1 MSRPIRVLQVVP
13 SLNRSAGVARF
24 VYNMD
29 LYHDET
35 RVHFDYLHHSSIDGV
50 LMHDKT
56 YDKEL
61 KEKGSQVYLVNY
73 ASRGLPRFIKE
84 VNAFFEKH
92 GSEYDIVHCQMP
104 NSAFCV
110 LRDAKHAGVKHRIL
124 HSHLNNS
131 SDQFLHRL
139 RNAPL
144 NAIGKMYATDRLA
157 CSEDAGKF
165 LFGNKPFTVI
175 RNGIP
180 IEQFAYDAGINSE
193 LRAEYGIP
201 MDAPVIGCVGRMVKQ
216 KNYPFAVKVFAQFLH
231 KRPDAK
237 LIFIGDGTDR
247 ADLEQAIH
255 DEGVTSSVLLLG
267 VREDINRL
275 YSMLDVF
282 FMPSLYEGLP
292 VSCVEAQASGLPCV
306 YSTDVPYESD
316 ITGTGIFVSRD
327 ADIEQWTEAL
337 QEAINTA
344 HLQNNP
350 RILAQ
355 HGYSAKENAERL
367 TDYYEEL
374 VLPGYDKLNE
384 QNNKH

>member
-1 MSRPIRVLQVVP
+1 MSKPIRVLQVVP
-13 SLNRSAGVARF
+13 SLNRAAGVARF
-24 VYNMD
+24 AYNMD
-29 LYHDET
+29 LYHDED
-35 RVHFDYLHHSSIDGV
+35 RVHFDYLHHSSIDGL

-61 KEKGSQVYLVNY
+61 QEKGSRVYLVNY
-73 ASRGLPRFIKE
+73 ASRGLSRFIEE
-84 VNAFFEKH
+84 VNTFFEEH

-165 LFGNKPFTVI
+165 LFGSKPFTVI

-180 IEQFAYDAGINSE
+180 IEQFAYDTGINSA

-216 KNYPFAVKVFAQFLH
+216 KNYPFAVKVFAQFLR

-237 LIFIGDGTDR
+237 LVFIGDGTDR
-247 ADLEQAIH
+247 AELEQAIH
-255 DEGVTSSVLLLG
+255 DEGVTSFVLLLG

-306 YSTDVPYESD
+306 YSTDVPHESD
-316 ITGTGIFVSRD
+316 ITQTGLFVDRT
-327 ADIEQWTEAL
+327 ADISQWVTALEQAMNGGRLTS
-337 QEAINTA
+337 
-344 HLQNNP
+344 NP
-350 RILAQ
+350 EVLSAR
-355 HGYSAKENAERL
+355 GYSASANAEQLMR
-367 TDYYEEL
+367 YYEQLMGAADE
-374 VLPGYDKLNE
+374 
-384 QNNKH
+384 

>member
-1 MSRPIRVLQVVP
+1 MSKPIRVLQVVP
-13 SLNRSAGVARF
+13 SLNRAAGIARF
-24 VYNMD
+24 AYNMD
-29 LYHDET
+29 LYHDED
-35 RVHFDYLHHSSIDGV
+35 RVHFDYLHHSSIDGL

-61 KEKGSQVYLVNY
+61 QEKGSRVYLVNY
-73 ASRGLPRFIKE
+73 ASRGLSRFIEE
-84 VNAFFEKH
+84 VNTFFEEH

-110 LRDAKHAGVKHRIL
+110 LREAKHAGVKHRIL

-165 LFGNKPFTVI
+165 LFGSKPFTVI

-180 IEQFAYDAGINSE
+180 IEQFAYDTGINSG

-201 MDAPVIGCVGRMVKQ
+201 TDAPVIGCVGRMVKQ
-216 KNYPFAVKVFAQFLH
+216 KNYPFAVKVFAQFLR

-237 LIFIGDGTDR
+237 LVFIGDGTDR
-247 ADLEQAIH
+247 AELEQAIH
-255 DEGVTSSVLLLG
+255 NEGVTSSVLLLG

-306 YSTDVPYESD
+306 YSTDVPHESD
-316 ITGTGIFVSRD
+316 ITQTGLFVDRT
-327 ADIEQWTEAL
+327 ADISQWVTALEQAMNGGRLTS
-337 QEAINTA
+337 
-344 HLQNNP
+344 NP
-350 RILAQ
+350 EVLSAR
-355 HGYSAKENAERL
+355 GYSASANAEQLMR
-367 TDYYEEL
+367 YYEQLMGAADE
-374 VLPGYDKLNE
+374 
-384 QNNKH
+384 

>member
-1 MSRPIRVLQVVP
+1 MSKPIRVLQVVP
-13 SLNRSAGVARF
+13 SLNRAAGVARF
-24 VYNMD
+24 AYNMD
-29 LYHDET
+29 LYHDED
-35 RVHFDYLHHSSIDGV
+35 RVHFDYLHHSSIDGL

-61 KEKGSQVYLVNY
+61 QEKGSRVYLVNY
-73 ASRGLPRFIKE
+73 ASRGLSRFIEE
-84 VNAFFEKH
+84 VNTFFEEH

-165 LFGNKPFTVI
+165 LFGSKPFTVI

-180 IEQFAYDAGINSE
+180 IEQFAYDTGINSA

-216 KNYPFAVKVFAQFLH
+216 KNYPFAVKVFAQFLR

-237 LIFIGDGTDR
+237 LVFIGDGTDR
-247 ADLEQAIH
+247 AELEQAIH
-255 DEGVTSSVLLLG
+255 DEGVTSFVLLLG

-292 VSCVEAQASGLPCV
+292 MSCVEAQASGLPCV
-306 YSTDVPYESD
+306 YSTDVPHESD
-316 ITGTGIFVSRD
+316 ITQTGLFVDRT
-327 ADIEQWTEAL
+327 ADISQWVTAL
-337 QEAINTA
+337 ERAMNGGRLTG
-344 HLQNNP
+344 NP
-350 RILAQ
+350 EVLSAR
-355 HGYSAKENAERL
+355 GYSASANAEQLMR
-367 TDYYEEL
+367 YYEQLMGAADE
-374 VLPGYDKLNE
+374 
-384 QNNKH
+384 

>member
-1 MSRPIRVLQVVP
+1 MSKPIRVLQVVP
-13 SLNRSAGVARF
+13 SLNRAAGVARF
-24 VYNMD
+24 AYNMD
-29 LYHDET
+29 LYHDED
-35 RVHFDYLHHSSIDGV
+35 RVHFDYLHHSSIDGL

-61 KEKGSQVYLVNY
+61 QEKGSRVYLVNY
-73 ASRGLPRFIKE
+73 ASRGLSRFIEE
-84 VNAFFEKH
+84 VNTFFEEH

-165 LFGNKPFTVI
+165 LFGSKPFTVI

-180 IEQFAYDAGINSE
+180 IEQFAYDTGINSA

-216 KNYPFAVKVFAQFLH
+216 KNYPFAVKVFAQFLR

-237 LIFIGDGTDR
+237 LVFIGDGTDR
-247 ADLEQAIH
+247 AELEQAIH
-255 DEGVTSSVLLLG
+255 DEGVTSFVLLLG

-292 VSCVEAQASGLPCV
+292 VACVEAQARGLPCV
-306 YSTDVPYESD
+306 YSTDVPHESD
-316 ITGTGIFVSRD
+316 ITQTGLFVDRT
-327 ADIEQWTEAL
+327 ADISQWVTAL
-337 QEAINTA
+337 ERAMNGGRLTG
-344 HLQNNP
+344 NP
-350 RILAQ
+350 EVLSAR
-355 HGYSAKENAERL
+355 GYSASANAEQLMR
-367 TDYYEEL
+367 YYEQLMGAADE
-374 VLPGYDKLNE
+374 
-384 QNNKH
+384 

>member
-1 MSRPIRVLQVVP
+1 MSKPIRVLQVVP
-13 SLNRSAGVARF
+13 SLNRAAGVARF
-24 VYNMD
+24 AYNMD
-29 LYHDET
+29 LYHDED
-35 RVHFDYLHHSSIDGV
+35 RVHFDYLHHSSIDGL

-61 KEKGSQVYLVNY
+61 QEKGSRVYLVNY
-73 ASRGLPRFIKE
+73 ASRGLSRFIEE
-84 VNAFFEKH
+84 VNTFFEEH

-131 SDQFLHRL
+131 SDHFLHRL

-165 LFGNKPFTVI
+165 LFGSKPFTVI

-180 IEQFAYDAGINSE
+180 IEQFAYDTGINSA

-216 KNYPFAVKVFAQFLH
+216 KNYPFAVKVFAQFLR

-237 LIFIGDGTDR
+237 LVFIGDGTDR
-247 ADLEQAIH
+247 AELEQAIH
-255 DEGVTSSVLLLG
+255 DEGVTSFVLLLG

-306 YSTDVPYESD
+306 YSTDVPHESD
-316 ITGTGIFVSRD
+316 ITQTGLFVDRT
-327 ADIEQWTEAL
+327 ADISQWVTAL
-337 QEAINTA
+337 ERAMNGGRLTG
-344 HLQNNP
+344 NP
-350 RILAQ
+350 EVLSAR
-355 HGYSAKENAERL
+355 GYSASANAEQLMR
-367 TDYYEEL
+367 YYEQLMGAADE
-374 VLPGYDKLNE
+374 
-384 QNNKH
+384 

>member
-1 MSRPIRVLQVVP
+1 MSKPIRVLQVVP
-13 SLNRSAGVARF
+13 SLNRAAGVARF
-24 VYNMD
+24 AYNMD
-29 LYHDET
+29 LYHDED
-35 RVHFDYLHHSSIDGV
+35 RVHFDYLHHSSIDGL

-61 KEKGSQVYLVNY
+61 QEKGSRVYLVNY
-73 ASRGLPRFIKE
+73 ASRGLSRFIEE
-84 VNAFFEKH
+84 VNTFFEEH

-165 LFGNKPFTVI
+165 LFGSKPFTVI

-180 IEQFAYDAGINSE
+180 IEQFAYDTGINSA

-216 KNYPFAVKVFAQFLH
+216 KNYPFAVKVFAQFLR

-237 LIFIGDGTDR
+237 LVFIGDGTDR
-247 ADLEQAIH
+247 AELEQAIH

-306 YSTDVPYESD
+306 YSTDVPHESD
-316 ITGTGIFVSRD
+316 ITQTGLFVDRT
-327 ADIEQWTEAL
+327 ADISQWVTAL
-337 QEAINTA
+337 ERAMNGGRLTG
-344 HLQNNP
+344 NP
-350 RILAQ
+350 EVLSAR
-355 HGYSAKENAERL
+355 GYSASANAEQLMR
-367 TDYYEEL
+367 YYEQLMGAADE
-374 VLPGYDKLNE
+374 
-384 QNNKH
+384 

>member
-1 MSRPIRVLQVVP
+1 MSKPIRVLQVVP
-13 SLNRSAGVARF
+13 SLNRAAGVARF
-24 VYNMD
+24 AYNMD
-29 LYHDET
+29 LYHDED
-35 RVHFDYLHHSSIDGV
+35 RVHFDYLHHSSIDGL

-61 KEKGSQVYLVNY
+61 QEKGSRVYLVNY
-73 ASRGLPRFIKE
+73 ASRGLSRFIEE
-84 VNAFFEKH
+84 VNTFFEEH

-165 LFGNKPFTVI
+165 LFGSKPFTVI

-180 IEQFAYDAGINSE
+180 IEQFAYDTGINSA

-216 KNYPFAVKVFAQFLH
+216 KNYPCAVKVFAQFLR

-237 LIFIGDGTDR
+237 LVFIGDGTDR
-247 ADLEQAIH
+247 AELEQAIH
-255 DEGVTSSVLLLG
+255 DEGVTSFVLLLG

-306 YSTDVPYESD
+306 YSTDVPHESD
-316 ITGTGIFVSRD
+316 ITQTGLFVDRT
-327 ADIEQWTEAL
+327 ADISQWVTAL
-337 QEAINTA
+337 ERAMNGGRLTG
-344 HLQNNP
+344 NP
-350 RILAQ
+350 EVLSAR
-355 HGYSAKENAERL
+355 GYSASANAEQLMR
-367 TDYYEEL
+367 YYEQLMGAADE
-374 VLPGYDKLNE
+374 
-384 QNNKH
+384 

>member
-1 MSRPIRVLQVVP
+1 MSKPIRVLQVVP
-13 SLNRSAGVARF
+13 SLNRAAGVARF
-24 VYNMD
+24 AYNMD
-29 LYHDET
+29 LYHDED
-35 RVHFDYLHHSSIDGV
+35 RVHFDYLHHSSIDGL

-61 KEKGSQVYLVNY
+61 QEKGSRVYLVNY
-73 ASRGLPRFIKE
+73 ASRGLSRFIEE
-84 VNAFFEKH
+84 VNTFFEEH

-131 SDQFLHRL
+131 SDRFLHRL

-165 LFGNKPFTVI
+165 LFGSKPFTVI

-180 IEQFAYDAGINSE
+180 IEQFAYDTGINSG

-201 MDAPVIGCVGRMVKQ
+201 TDAPVIGCVGRMVKQ
-216 KNYPFAVKVFAQFLH
+216 KNYPFAVKVFAQFLR

-237 LIFIGDGTDR
+237 LVFIGDGTDR
-247 ADLEQAIH
+247 AELEQAIH
-255 DEGVTSSVLLLG
+255 NEGVTSSVLLLG

-306 YSTDVPYESD
+306 YSTDVPHESD
-316 ITGTGIFVSRD
+316 ITQTGLFVDRT
-327 ADIEQWTEAL
+327 ADISQWVTALEQAMNGGRLTS
-337 QEAINTA
+337 
-344 HLQNNP
+344 NP
-350 RILAQ
+350 EVLSAR
-355 HGYSAKENAERL
+355 GYSASANAEQLMR
-367 TDYYEEL
+367 YYEQLMGAADE
-374 VLPGYDKLNE
+374 
-384 QNNKH
+384 

>member
-1 MSRPIRVLQVVP
+1 M
-13 SLNRSAGVARF
+13 ARF
-24 VYNMD
+24 AYNMA
-29 LYHDET
+29 LYHDEQ
-35 RVHFDYLHHSSIDGV
+35 RVHYDFLHHAIINGKM
-50 LMHDKT
+50 MHEKT
-56 YDKEL
+56 YDADL
-61 KEKGSQVYLVNY
+61 TQRGSKVYTVNY
-73 ASRGLPRFIKE
+73 AGAGFTRFVKE
-84 VNAFFEKH
+84 IGAFFAQH
-92 GSEYDIVHCQMP
+92 GAEYDIVHCQMP

-180 IEQFAYDAGINSE
+180 IEQFTYNPETRNNLRIEFGI
-193 LRAEYGIP
+193 AA
-201 MDAPVIGCVGRMVKQ
+201 DAPVIGCVGRMVKQ
-216 KNYPFAVKVFAQFLH
+216 KNYPFAVKVFAHFLR
-231 KRPDAK
+231 KRPDVK
-237 LIFIGDGTDR
+237 MVFIGDGTDR
-247 ADLEQAIH
+247 AELEQAIH

-306 YSTDVPYESD
+306 YSTDVPHESD
-316 ITGTGIFVSRD
+316 ITQTGLFVDRT
-327 ADIEQWTEAL
+327 ADISQWVTALEQAMNGGRLTS
-337 QEAINTA
+337 
-344 HLQNNP
+344 NP
-350 RILAQ
+350 EVLSAR
-355 HGYSAKENAERL
+355 GYSASANAEQLMR
-367 TDYYEEL
+367 YYEQLMGAADE
-374 VLPGYDKLNE
+374 
-384 QNNKH
+384 

>member
-1 MSRPIRVLQVVP
+1 MSKPIRVLQVVP
-13 SLNRSAGVARF
+13 SLNRAAGVARF
-24 VYNMD
+24 AYNMD
-29 LYHDET
+29 LYHDED
-35 RVHFDYLHHSSIDGV
+35 RVHFDYLHHSSIDGL

-61 KEKGSQVYLVNY
+61 QEKGSRVYLVNY
-73 ASRGLPRFIKE
+73 ASRGLSRFIEE
-84 VNAFFEKH
+84 VNTFFEEH

-131 SDQFLHRL
+131 SDRFLHRL

-165 LFGNKPFTVI
+165 LFGSKPFTVI

-180 IEQFAYDAGINSE
+180 IEQFAYDTGINSA

-216 KNYPFAVKVFAQFLH
+216 KNYPFAVKVFAQFLR

-237 LIFIGDGTDR
+237 LVFIGDGTDR
-247 ADLEQAIH
+247 AELEQAIH
-255 DEGVTSSVLLLG
+255 NEGVTSSVLLLG

-306 YSTDVPYESD
+306 YSTDVPHESD
-316 ITGTGIFVSRD
+316 ITQTGLFVDRT
-327 ADIEQWTEAL
+327 ADISQWVTAL
-337 QEAINTA
+337 ERAMNGGRLTG
-344 HLQNNP
+344 NP
-350 RILAQ
+350 EVLSAR
-355 HGYSAKENAERL
+355 GYSASVNAEQLMR
-367 TDYYEEL
+367 YYEQLMGAADE
-374 VLPGYDKLNE
+374 
-384 QNNKH
+384 

>member
-1 MSRPIRVLQVVP
+1 MSKPIRVLQVVP
-13 SLNRSAGVARF
+13 SLNRAAGVARF
-24 VYNMD
+24 AYNMD
-29 LYHDET
+29 LYHDED
-35 RVHFDYLHHSSIDGV
+35 RVHFDYLHHSSIDGL

-61 KEKGSQVYLVNY
+61 QEKGSRVYLVNY
-73 ASRGLPRFIKE
+73 ASRGLSRFIEE
-84 VNAFFEKH
+84 VNTFFEEH

-165 LFGNKPFTVI
+165 LFGSKPFTVI

-180 IEQFAYDAGINSE
+180 IEQFAYDTGINSA

-216 KNYPFAVKVFAQFLH
+216 KNYPFAVKVFAQFLR

-237 LIFIGDGTDR
+237 LVFIGDGTDR
-247 ADLEQAIH
+247 AELEQAIH
-255 DEGVTSSVLLLG
+255 DEGVTSFVLLLG

-306 YSTDVPYESD
+306 YSTDVPHESD
-316 ITGTGIFVSRD
+316 ITQTGLFVDRT
-327 ADIEQWTEAL
+327 ADISQWVTAL
-337 QEAINTA
+337 ERTMNGGRLTG
-344 HLQNNP
+344 NP
-350 RILAQ
+350 EVLSAR
-355 HGYSAKENAERL
+355 GYSASANAEQLMR
-367 TDYYEEL
+367 YYEQLMGAADE
-374 VLPGYDKLNE
+374 
-384 QNNKH
+384 

>member
-1 MSRPIRVLQVVP
+1 MEHDQIKVLEVVP
-13 SLNRSAGVARF
+13 SLSRAAGVARF
-24 VYNMD
+24 AYNMA
-29 LYHDET
+29 LYHDEQ
-35 RVHFDYLHHSSIDGV
+35 RIHYDFLHHAIINGKM
-50 LMHDKT
+50 MHEKT
-56 YDKEL
+56 YDTDL
-61 KEKGSQVYLVNY
+61 TQRGSKVYTVNY
-73 ASRGLPRFIKE
+73 AGASFTRFVKE
-84 VNAFFEKH
+84 VRAFFAQH
-92 GSEYDIVHCQMP
+92 GAEYDIVHCQMP

-110 LRDAKHAGVKHRIL
+110 LLDAKHAGVKHRIL

-165 LFGNKPFTVI
+165 LFGSKPFTVI

-180 IEQFAYDAGINSE
+180 IEQFAYDTGINSG

-201 MDAPVIGCVGRMVKQ
+201 TDAPVIGCVGRMVKQ
-216 KNYPFAVKVFAQFLH
+216 KNYPFAVKVFAQFLR

-237 LIFIGDGTDR
+237 LVFIGDGTDR
-247 ADLEQAIH
+247 AELEQAIH
-255 DEGVTSSVLLLG
+255 NEGVTSSVLLLG

-306 YSTDVPYESD
+306 YSTDVPHESD
-316 ITGTGIFVSRD
+316 ITQTGLFVDRT
-327 ADIEQWTEAL
+327 ADISQWVTALEQAMNGGRLTS
-337 QEAINTA
+337 
-344 HLQNNP
+344 NP
-350 RILAQ
+350 EVLSAR
-355 HGYSAKENAERL
+355 GYSASANAEQLMR
-367 TDYYEEL
+367 YYEQLMGAADE
-374 VLPGYDKLNE
+374 
-384 QNNKH
+384 

>member
-1 MSRPIRVLQVVP
+1 MSKPIRVLQVVP
-13 SLNRSAGVARF
+13 SLNRAAGVARF
-24 VYNMD
+24 AYNMD
-29 LYHDET
+29 LYHDED
-35 RVHFDYLHHSSIDGV
+35 RVHFDYLHHSSIDGL

-61 KEKGSQVYLVNY
+61 QEKGSRVYLVNY
-73 ASRGLPRFIKE
+73 ASRGLSRFIEE
-84 VNAFFEKH
+84 VNTFFEEH

-165 LFGNKPFTVI
+165 LFGSKPFTVI

-180 IEQFAYDAGINSE
+180 IEQFAYDTGINSAM
-193 LRAEYGIP
+193 RAEYGIP

-216 KNYPFAVKVFAQFLH
+216 KNYPFAVKVFAQFLR

-237 LIFIGDGTDR
+237 LVFIGDGTDR
-247 ADLEQAIH
+247 AELEQAIH
-255 DEGVTSSVLLLG
+255 DEGVTSFVLLLG

-306 YSTDVPYESD
+306 YSTDVPHESD
-316 ITGTGIFVSRD
+316 ITQTGLFVDRT
-327 ADIEQWTEAL
+327 ADISQWVTAL
-337 QEAINTA
+337 ERAMNGGRLTG
-344 HLQNNP
+344 NP
-350 RILAQ
+350 EVLSAR
-355 HGYSAKENAERL
+355 GYSASANAEQLMR
-367 TDYYEEL
+367 YYEQLMGAADE
-374 VLPGYDKLNE
+374 
-384 QNNKH
+384 

>member
-1 MSRPIRVLQVVP
+1 MSKPIRVLQVVP
-13 SLNRSAGVARF
+13 SLNRAAGVARF
-24 VYNMD
+24 AYNMD
-29 LYHDET
+29 LYHDED
-35 RVHFDYLHHSSIDGV
+35 RVHFDYLHHSSIDGL

-61 KEKGSQVYLVNY
+61 QEKGSRVYLVNY
-73 ASRGLPRFIKE
+73 ASRGLSRFIEE
-84 VNAFFEKH
+84 VNTFFEEH

-165 LFGNKPFTVI
+165 LFGSKPFTVI

-180 IEQFAYDAGINSE
+180 IEQFAYDTGINSA

-216 KNYPFAVKVFAQFLH
+216 KNYPFAVKVFVQFLR

-237 LIFIGDGTDR
+237 LVFIGDGTDR
-247 ADLEQAIH
+247 AELEQAIH
-255 DEGVTSSVLLLG
+255 DEGVTSFVLLLG

-306 YSTDVPYESD
+306 YSTDVPHESD
-316 ITGTGIFVSRD
+316 ITQTGLFVDRT
-327 ADIEQWTEAL
+327 ADISQWVTAL
-337 QEAINTA
+337 ERAMNGGRLTG
-344 HLQNNP
+344 NP
-350 RILAQ
+350 EVLSAR
-355 HGYSAKENAERL
+355 GYSASANAEQLMR
-367 TDYYEEL
+367 YYEQLMGAADE
-374 VLPGYDKLNE
+374 
-384 QNNKH
+384 

>member
-1 MSRPIRVLQVVP
+1 MSKPIRVLQVVP
-13 SLNRSAGVARF
+13 SLNRAAGVARF
-24 VYNMD
+24 AYNMD
-29 LYHDET
+29 LYHDED
-35 RVHFDYLHHSSIDGV
+35 RVHFDYLHHSSIDGL

-61 KEKGSQVYLVNY
+61 QEKGSRVYLVNY
-73 ASRGLPRFIKE
+73 ASRGLSRFIEE
-84 VNAFFEKH
+84 VNTFFEEH

-165 LFGNKPFTVI
+165 LFGSKPFTVI

-180 IEQFAYDAGINSE
+180 IEQFAYDTGINSA

-216 KNYPFAVKVFAQFLH
+216 KNYPFAVKVFAQFLR

-237 LIFIGDGTDR
+237 LVFIGDGTDR
-247 ADLEQAIH
+247 AELEQAIH
-255 DEGVTSSVLLLG
+255 DEGVTSFVLLLG

-306 YSTDVPYESD
+306 YSTDVPHESD
-316 ITGTGIFVSRD
+316 ITQTGLFVDRT
-327 ADIEQWTEAL
+327 ADISQWVTAL
-337 QEAINTA
+337 ERAMNGGRLTG
-344 HLQNNP
+344 NP
-350 RILAQ
+350 EVLSAR
-355 HGYSAKENAERL
+355 GYSASANAEQLMR
-367 TDYYEEL
+367 YYEQLMGASDE
-374 VLPGYDKLNE
+374 
-384 QNNKH
+384 

>member
-1 MSRPIRVLQVVP
+1 MSKPIRVLQVVP
-13 SLNRSAGVARF
+13 SLNRAAGVARF
-24 VYNMD
+24 AYNMD
-29 LYHDET
+29 LYHDED
-35 RVHFDYLHHSSIDGV
+35 RVHFDYLHHSSIDGL

-61 KEKGSQVYLVNY
+61 QKKGSRVYLVNY
-73 ASRGLPRFIKE
+73 ASRGLSRFIEE
-84 VNAFFEKH
+84 VNTFFEEH

-165 LFGNKPFTVI
+165 LFGSKPFTVI

-180 IEQFAYDAGINSE
+180 IEQFAYDTGINSA

-216 KNYPFAVKVFAQFLH
+216 KNYPFAVKVFAQFLR

-237 LIFIGDGTDR
+237 LVFIGDGTDR
-247 ADLEQAIH
+247 AELEQAIH
-255 DEGVTSSVLLLG
+255 DEGVTSFVLLLG

-306 YSTDVPYESD
+306 YSTDVPHESD
-316 ITGTGIFVSRD
+316 ITQTGLFVDRT
-327 ADIEQWTEAL
+327 ADISQWVTAL
-337 QEAINTA
+337 ERAMNGGRLTG
-344 HLQNNP
+344 NP
-350 RILAQ
+350 EVLSAR
-355 HGYSAKENAERL
+355 GYSASANAEQLMR
-367 TDYYEEL
+367 YYEQLMGAADE
-374 VLPGYDKLNE
+374 
-384 QNNKH
+384 

>member
-1 MSRPIRVLQVVP
+1 MSKPIRVLQVVP
-13 SLNRSAGVARF
+13 SLNRAAGVARF
-24 VYNMD
+24 AYNMD
-29 LYHDET
+29 LYHDED
-35 RVHFDYLHHSSIDGV
+35 RVHFDYLHHSSIDGL

-61 KEKGSQVYLVNY
+61 QEKGSRVYLVNY
-73 ASRGLPRFIKE
+73 ASRGLSRFIEE
-84 VNAFFEKH
+84 VNTFFEEH

-165 LFGNKPFTVI
+165 LFGSKPFAVI

-180 IEQFAYDAGINSE
+180 IEQFAYDTGINSA

-216 KNYPFAVKVFAQFLH
+216 KNYPFAVKVFAQFLR

-237 LIFIGDGTDR
+237 LVFIGDGTDR
-247 ADLEQAIH
+247 AELEQAIH
-255 DEGVTSSVLLLG
+255 DEGVTSFVLLLG

-306 YSTDVPYESD
+306 YSTDVPHESD
-316 ITGTGIFVSRD
+316 ITQTGLFVDRT
-327 ADIEQWTEAL
+327 ADISQWVTAL
-337 QEAINTA
+337 ERAMNGGRLTG
-344 HLQNNP
+344 NP
-350 RILAQ
+350 EVLSAR
-355 HGYSAKENAERL
+355 GYSASANAEQLMR
-367 TDYYEEL
+367 YYEQLMGAADE
-374 VLPGYDKLNE
+374 
-384 QNNKH
+384 

>member
-1 MSRPIRVLQVVP
+1 MSKPIRVLQVVP
-13 SLNRSAGVARF
+13 SLNRAAGVARF
-24 VYNMD
+24 AYNMD
-29 LYHDET
+29 LYHDED
-35 RVHFDYLHHSSIDGV
+35 RVHFDYLHHSSIDGQ

-61 KEKGSQVYLVNY
+61 QEKGSRVYLVNY
-73 ASRGLPRFIKE
+73 ASRGLSRFIEE
-84 VNAFFEKH
+84 VNTFFEEH

-131 SDQFLHRL
+131 SDQFFHRL

-165 LFGNKPFTVI
+165 LFGSKPFTVI

-180 IEQFAYDAGINSE
+180 IEQFAYDTGINSG

-201 MDAPVIGCVGRMVKQ
+201 TDAPVIGCVGRMVKQ
-216 KNYPFAVKVFAQFLH
+216 KNYPFAVKVFAQFLR

-237 LIFIGDGTDR
+237 LVFIGDGTDR
-247 ADLEQAIH
+247 AELEQAIH
-255 DEGVTSSVLLLG
+255 NEGVTSSVLLLG

-306 YSTDVPYESD
+306 YSTDVPHESD
-316 ITGTGIFVSRD
+316 ITQTGLFVDRT
-327 ADIEQWTEAL
+327 ADISQWVTALEQAMNGGRLTS
-337 QEAINTA
+337 
-344 HLQNNP
+344 NP
-350 RILAQ
+350 EVLSAR
-355 HGYSAKENAERL
+355 GYSASANAEQLMR
-367 TDYYEEL
+367 YYEQLMGAADE
-374 VLPGYDKLNE
+374 
-384 QNNKH
+384 

>member
-1 MSRPIRVLQVVP
+1 MSKPIRVLQVVP
-13 SLNRSAGVARF
+13 SLNRAAGVARF
-24 VYNMD
+24 AYNMD
-29 LYHDET
+29 LYHDED
-35 RVHFDYLHHSSIDGV
+35 RVHFDYLHHSSIDGL

-61 KEKGSQVYLVNY
+61 QEKGSRVYLVNY
-73 ASRGLPRFIKE
+73 ASRGLSRFIEE
-84 VNAFFEKH
+84 VNTFFEEH

-165 LFGNKPFTVI
+165 LFGSEPFTVI

-193 LRAEYGIP
+193 LRAEYGIS
-201 MDAPVIGCVGRMVKQ
+201 MDAPVIGGVGRMVKQ
-216 KNYPFAVKVFAQFLH
+216 KNYPFAVKVFAQFLR
-231 KRPDAK
+231 KRPDTK
-237 LIFIGDGTDR
+237 LVFIGDGTDR
-247 ADLEQAIH
+247 AELEQSIH

-306 YSTDVPYESD
+306 YSTDVPHESD
-316 ITGTGIFVSRD
+316 ITQTGLFVDRT
-327 ADIEQWTEAL
+327 ADISQWVTAL
-337 QEAINTA
+337 ERAMNGGRLTG
-344 HLQNNP
+344 NP
-350 RILAQ
+350 EVLSAR
-355 HGYSAKENAERL
+355 GYSASANAEQLMR
-367 TDYYEEL
+367 YYEQLMGAADE
-374 VLPGYDKLNE
+374 
-384 QNNKH
+384 

>member
-1 MSRPIRVLQVVP
+1 MEHDQIKVLEVVP
-13 SLNRSAGVARF
+13 SLSRAAGVARF
-24 VYNMD
+24 AYNMA
-29 LYHDET
+29 LYHDEQ
-35 RVHFDYLHHSSIDGV
+35 RVHYDFLHHAIINGKM
-50 LMHDKT
+50 MHEKT
-56 YDKEL
+56 YDSDL
-61 KEKGSQVYLVNY
+61 KQRGSKVYTVNY
-73 ASRGLPRFIKE
+73 AGAGFTRFVKE
-84 VNAFFEKH
+84 VDAFFKQH
-92 GSEYDIVHCQMP
+92 GTEYDIVHCQMP

-110 LRDAKHAGVKHRIL
+110 LRDAKHVGIKHRIL

-165 LFGNKPFTVI
+165 LFRDKPFTVI

-180 IEQFAYDAGINSE
+180 IEKFAFDAGINSE
-193 LRAEYGIP
+193 LRSEYGIP

-237 LIFIGDGTDR
+237 LVFIGDGTDR
-247 ADLEQAIH
+247 AELEQTIH
-255 DEGVTSSVLLLG
+255 DEGVTSSVLMLG

-275 YSMLDVF
+275 YSMMDVF

-306 YSTDVPYESD
+306 YSTDVPKESD
-316 ITGTGIFVSRD
+316 ITGTGLFLDRSEDISNWVS
-327 ADIEQWTEAL
+327 AL
-337 QEAINTA
+337 GKATQKGK
-344 HLQNNP
+344 LSLNP
-350 RILAQ
+350 GLLTKQ
-355 HGYSAKENAERL
+355 GYSASGNAEL
-367 TDYYEEL
+367 LMKHYEKIVRE
-374 VLPGYDKLNE
+374 
-384 QNNKH
+384 

>member
-1 MSRPIRVLQVVP
+1 MSKPIRVLQVVP
-13 SLNRSAGVARF
+13 SLNRAAGVARF
-24 VYNMD
+24 AYNMD
-29 LYHDET
+29 LYHDED
-35 RVHFDYLHHSSIDGV
+35 RVHFDYLHHSSIDGL

-61 KEKGSQVYLVNY
+61 QEKGSRVYLVNY
-73 ASRGLPRFIKE
+73 ASRGLSRFIEE
-84 VNAFFEKH
+84 VNTFFEEH

-165 LFGNKPFTVI
+165 LFGSKPFTVI

-180 IEQFAYDAGINSE
+180 IEQFAYDTDINSA

-216 KNYPFAVKVFAQFLH
+216 KNYPFAVKVFAQFLR

-237 LIFIGDGTDR
+237 LVFIGDGTDR
-247 ADLEQAIH
+247 AELEQAIH
-255 DEGVTSSVLLLG
+255 DEGVTSFVLLLG

-306 YSTDVPYESD
+306 YSTDVPHESD
-316 ITGTGIFVSRD
+316 ITQTGLFVDRT
-327 ADIEQWTEAL
+327 ADISQWVTAL
-337 QEAINTA
+337 ERAMNGGRLTG
-344 HLQNNP
+344 NP
-350 RILAQ
+350 EVLSAR
-355 HGYSAKENAERL
+355 GYSASANAEQLMR
-367 TDYYEEL
+367 YYEQLMGAADE
-374 VLPGYDKLNE
+374 
-384 QNNKH
+384 

>member
-1 MSRPIRVLQVVP
+1 MSKPIRVLQVVP
-13 SLNRSAGVARF
+13 SLNRAAGVARF
-24 VYNMD
+24 AYNMD
-29 LYHDET
+29 LYHDED
-35 RVHFDYLHHSSIDGV
+35 RVHFDYLHHSSIDGL

-61 KEKGSQVYLVNY
+61 QEKGSRVYLVNY
-73 ASRGLPRFIKE
+73 ASRGLSRFIEE
-84 VNAFFEKH
+84 VNTFFEEH

-165 LFGNKPFTVI
+165 LFGSKPFTVI

-180 IEQFAYDAGINSE
+180 IEQFAYDTGINSA

-216 KNYPFAVKVFAQFLH
+216 KNYPFAVKVFAQFLR

-237 LIFIGDGTDR
+237 LVFIGDGTDR
-247 ADLEQAIH
+247 AELEQAIH
-255 DEGVTSSVLLLG
+255 DEGVTSFVLLLG

-306 YSTDVPYESD
+306 YSTDVPHESD
-316 ITGTGIFVSRD
+316 ITQTGLFVDRT
-327 ADIEQWTEAL
+327 ADISQWVTAL
-337 QEAINTA
+337 ERGMNGGRLTG
-344 HLQNNP
+344 NP
-350 RILAQ
+350 EVLSAR
-355 HGYSAKENAERL
+355 GYSASANAEQLMR
-367 TDYYEEL
+367 YYEQLMGAADE
-374 VLPGYDKLNE
+374 
-384 QNNKH
+384 

>member
-1 MSRPIRVLQVVP
+1 MSKPIRVLQVVP
-13 SLNRSAGVARF
+13 SLNRAAGVARF
-24 VYNMD
+24 AYNMD
-29 LYHDET
+29 LYHDED
-35 RVHFDYLHHSSIDGV
+35 RVHFDYLHHSSIDGL

-61 KEKGSQVYLVNY
+61 QEKGSRVYLVNY
-73 ASRGLPRFIKE
+73 ASRGLSRFIEE
-84 VNAFFEKH
+84 VNTFFEEH

-165 LFGNKPFTVI
+165 LFGSKPFTVI

-180 IEQFAYDAGINSE
+180 IEQFAYDTGINSA

-216 KNYPFAVKVFAQFLH
+216 KNYPIAVKVFAQFLR

-237 LIFIGDGTDR
+237 LVFIGDGTDR
-247 ADLEQAIH
+247 AELEQAIH
-255 DEGVTSSVLLLG
+255 DEGVTSFVLLLG

-306 YSTDVPYESD
+306 YSTDVPHESD
-316 ITGTGIFVSRD
+316 ITQTGLFVDRT
-327 ADIEQWTEAL
+327 ADISQWVTAL
-337 QEAINTA
+337 ERAMNGGRLTG
-344 HLQNNP
+344 NP
-350 RILAQ
+350 EVLSAR
-355 HGYSAKENAERL
+355 GYSASANAEQLMR
-367 TDYYEEL
+367 YYEQLMGAADE
-374 VLPGYDKLNE
+374 
-384 QNNKH
+384 

>member
-1 MSRPIRVLQVVP
+1 MSKPIRVLQVVP
-13 SLNRSAGVARF
+13 SLNRAAGVARF
-24 VYNMD
+24 AYNMD
-29 LYHDET
+29 LYHDED
-35 RVHFDYLHHSSIDGV
+35 RVHFDYLHHSSIDGL

-61 KEKGSQVYLVNY
+61 QEKGSRVYLVNY
-73 ASRGLPRFIKE
+73 ASRGLSRFIEE
-84 VNAFFEKH
+84 VNTFFEEH

-144 NAIGKMYATDRLA
+144 NAIGKMYATDRLS

-165 LFGNKPFTVI
+165 LFGSKPFTVI

-180 IEQFAYDAGINSE
+180 IEQFAYDTGINSA

-216 KNYPFAVKVFAQFLH
+216 KNYPFAVKVFAQFLR

-237 LIFIGDGTDR
+237 LVFIGDGTDR
-247 ADLEQAIH
+247 AELEQAIH
-255 DEGVTSSVLLLG
+255 DEGVTSFVLLLG

-306 YSTDVPYESD
+306 YSTDVPHESD
-316 ITGTGIFVSRD
+316 ITQTGLFVDRT
-327 ADIEQWTEAL
+327 ADISQWVTAL
-337 QEAINTA
+337 ERAMNGGRLTG
-344 HLQNNP
+344 NP
-350 RILAQ
+350 EVLSAR
-355 HGYSAKENAERL
+355 GYSASANAEQLMR
-367 TDYYEEL
+367 YYEQLMGAADE
-374 VLPGYDKLNE
+374 
-384 QNNKH
+384 

>member
-1 MSRPIRVLQVVP
+1 MSKPIRVLQVVP
-13 SLNRSAGVARF
+13 SLNRAAGVARF
-24 VYNMD
+24 AYNMD
-29 LYHDET
+29 LYHDED
-35 RVHFDYLHHSSIDGV
+35 RVHFDYLHHSSIDGL

-61 KEKGSQVYLVNY
+61 QEKGSRVYLVNY
-73 ASRGLPRFIKE
+73 ASRGLSRFIEE
-84 VNAFFEKH
+84 VNTFFEEH

-165 LFGNKPFTVI
+165 LFGSKPFTVI

-180 IEQFAYDAGINSE
+180 IEQFAYDTGINSA

-216 KNYPFAVKVFAQFLH
+216 KNYPFAVKVFAQFLR

-237 LIFIGDGTDR
+237 LVFIGDGTDR
-247 ADLEQAIH
+247 AELEQAIH
-255 DEGVTSSVLLLG
+255 DEGVTSFVLLLG

-282 FMPSLYEGLP
+282 FMPSMYEGLP

-306 YSTDVPYESD
+306 YSTDVPHESD
-316 ITGTGIFVSRD
+316 ITQTGLFVDRT
-327 ADIEQWTEAL
+327 ADISQWVTAL
-337 QEAINTA
+337 ERAMNGGRLTG
-344 HLQNNP
+344 NP
-350 RILAQ
+350 EVLSAR
-355 HGYSAKENAERL
+355 GYSASANAEQLMR
-367 TDYYEEL
+367 YYEQLMGAADE
-374 VLPGYDKLNE
+374 
-384 QNNKH
+384 

>member
-1 MSRPIRVLQVVP
+1 MSKPIRVLQVVP
-13 SLNRSAGVARF
+13 SLNRAAGVARF
-24 VYNMD
+24 TYNMD
-29 LYHDET
+29 LYHDED
-35 RVHFDYLHHSSIDGV
+35 RVHFDYLHHSSIDGL

-61 KEKGSQVYLVNY
+61 QEKGSRVYLVNY
-73 ASRGLPRFIKE
+73 ASRGLSRFIEE
-84 VNAFFEKH
+84 VNTFFEEH

-165 LFGNKPFTVI
+165 LFGSKPFTVI

-180 IEQFAYDAGINSE
+180 IEQFAYDTGINSA

-216 KNYPFAVKVFAQFLH
+216 KNYPFAVKVFAQFLR

-237 LIFIGDGTDR
+237 LVFIGDGTDR
-247 ADLEQAIH
+247 AELEQAIH
-255 DEGVTSSVLLLG
+255 DEGVTSFVLLLG

-306 YSTDVPYESD
+306 YSTDVPHESD
-316 ITGTGIFVSRD
+316 ITQTGLFVDRT
-327 ADIEQWTEAL
+327 ADISQWVTAL
-337 QEAINTA
+337 ERAMNGGRLTG
-344 HLQNNP
+344 NP
-350 RILAQ
+350 EVLSAR
-355 HGYSAKENAERL
+355 GYSASANAEQLMR
-367 TDYYEEL
+367 YYEQLMGAADE
-374 VLPGYDKLNE
+374 
-384 QNNKH
+384 

>member
-1 MSRPIRVLQVVP
+1 MSKPIRVLQVVP
-13 SLNRSAGVARF
+13 SLNRAAGVARF
-24 VYNMD
+24 AYNMD
-29 LYHDET
+29 LYHDED
-35 RVHFDYLHHSSIDGV
+35 RVHFDYLHHSSIDGL

-61 KEKGSQVYLVNY
+61 QEKGSRVYLVNY
-73 ASRGLPRFIKE
+73 ASRGLSRFIEE
-84 VNAFFEKH
+84 VNTFFEEH

-165 LFGNKPFTVI
+165 LFGSKPFTVI

-180 IEQFAYDAGINSE
+180 IEQFAYDTGINSA

-216 KNYPFAVKVFAQFLH
+216 KNYPFAVKVFAQFLR

-237 LIFIGDGTDR
+237 LVFIGDGTDR
-247 ADLEQAIH
+247 AELEQAIH
-255 DEGVTSSVLLLG
+255 DEGVTSFVLLLG

-306 YSTDVPYESD
+306 YSTDVPHESD
-316 ITGTGIFVSRD
+316 ITQTGLFVDRT
-327 ADIEQWTEAL
+327 ADISQWVTAL
-337 QEAINTA
+337 ERAMNGGRLTG
-344 HLQNNP
+344 NP
-350 RILAQ
+350 EVLSAR
-355 HGYSAKENAERL
+355 GYSASANAEQLMR
-367 TDYYEEL
+367 YYEPLMGAADE
-374 VLPGYDKLNE
+374 
-384 QNNKH
+384 

>member
-1 MSRPIRVLQVVP
+1 MSKPIRVLQVVP
-13 SLNRSAGVARF
+13 SLNRAAGVARF
-24 VYNMD
+24 AYNMD
-29 LYHDET
+29 LYHDED
-35 RVHFDYLHHSSIDGV
+35 RVHFDYLHHSSIDGL

-61 KEKGSQVYLVNY
+61 QEKGSRVYLVNY
-73 ASRGLPRFIKE
+73 ASRGLSRFIEE
-84 VNAFFEKH
+84 VNTFFEEH

-110 LRDAKHAGVKHRIL
+110 LLDAKHAGVKHRIL

-165 LFGNKPFTVI
+165 LFGSKPFTVI

-180 IEQFAYDAGINSE
+180 IEQFAYDTGINSG

-201 MDAPVIGCVGRMVKQ
+201 TDAPVIGCVGRMVKQ
-216 KNYPFAVKVFAQFLH
+216 KNYPFAVKVFAQFLR

-237 LIFIGDGTDR
+237 LVFIGDGTDR
-247 ADLEQAIH
+247 AELEQAIH
-255 DEGVTSSVLLLG
+255 NEGVTSSVLLLG

-306 YSTDVPYESD
+306 YSTDVPHESD
-316 ITGTGIFVSRD
+316 ITQTGLFVDRT
-327 ADIEQWTEAL
+327 ADISQWVTALEQAMNGGRLTS
-337 QEAINTA
+337 
-344 HLQNNP
+344 NP
-350 RILAQ
+350 EVLSAR
-355 HGYSAKENAERL
+355 GYSASANAEQLMR
-367 TDYYEEL
+367 YYEQLMGAADE
-374 VLPGYDKLNE
+374 
-384 QNNKH
+384 

>member
-1 MSRPIRVLQVVP
+1 MSKPIRVLQVVP
-13 SLNRSAGVARF
+13 SLNRAAGVARF
-24 VYNMD
+24 AYNMD
-29 LYHDET
+29 LYHDED
-35 RVHFDYLHHSSIDGV
+35 RVHFDYLHHSSIDGL

-61 KEKGSQVYLVNY
+61 QEKGSRVYLVNY
-73 ASRGLPRFIKE
+73 ASRGLSRFIEE
-84 VNAFFEKH
+84 VNTFFEEH

-165 LFGNKPFTVI
+165 LFGSKPFTVI

-180 IEQFAYDAGINSE
+180 IEQFAYDTGINSA

-201 MDAPVIGCVGRMVKQ
+201 MDAAVIGCVGRMVKQ
-216 KNYPFAVKVFAQFLH
+216 KNYPFAVKVFAQFLR

-237 LIFIGDGTDR
+237 LVFIGDGTDR
-247 ADLEQAIH
+247 AELEQAIH
-255 DEGVTSSVLLLG
+255 DEGVTSFVLLLG

-292 VSCVEAQASGLPCV
+292 MSCVEAQASGLPCV
-306 YSTDVPYESD
+306 YSTDVPHESD
-316 ITGTGIFVSRD
+316 ITQTGLFVDRT
-327 ADIEQWTEAL
+327 ADISQWVTAL
-337 QEAINTA
+337 ERAMNGGRLTG
-344 HLQNNP
+344 NP
-350 RILAQ
+350 EVLSAR
-355 HGYSAKENAERL
+355 GYSASANAEQLMR
-367 TDYYEEL
+367 YYEQLMGAADE
-374 VLPGYDKLNE
+374 
-384 QNNKH
+384 

>member
-1 MSRPIRVLQVVP
+1 MSKPIRVLQVVP
-13 SLNRSAGVARF
+13 SLNRAAGVARF
-24 VYNMD
+24 AYNMD
-29 LYHDET
+29 LYHDED
-35 RVHFDYLHHSSIDGV
+35 RVHFDYLHHSSIDGL

-61 KEKGSQVYLVNY
+61 QEKGSRVYLVNY
-73 ASRGLPRFIKE
+73 ASRGLSRFIEE
-84 VNAFFEKH
+84 VNTFFEEH

-165 LFGNKPFTVI
+165 LFGSKPFTVI

-180 IEQFAYDAGINSE
+180 IEQFAYDTGINSE

-201 MDAPVIGCVGRMVKQ
+201 TDAPVIGCVGRMVKQ
-216 KNYPFAVKVFAQFLH
+216 KNYPFAVKVFAQFLR

-237 LIFIGDGTDR
+237 LVFIGDGTDR
-247 ADLEQAIH
+247 AELEQAIH

-306 YSTDVPYESD
+306 YSTDVPHESD
-316 ITGTGIFVSRD
+316 ITQTGLFVDRT
-327 ADIEQWTEAL
+327 ADISQWVTAL
-337 QEAINTA
+337 ERAMNGGRLTG
-344 HLQNNP
+344 NP
-350 RILAQ
+350 EVLSAR
-355 HGYSAKENAERL
+355 GYSASANAEQLMR
-367 TDYYEEL
+367 YYEQLMGAADE
-374 VLPGYDKLNE
+374 
-384 QNNKH
+384 

>member
-1 MSRPIRVLQVVP
+1 MSERIRVLQVVP
-13 SLNRSAGVARF
+13 SLNRAAGVARF

-29 LYHDET
+29 LYHDEG
-35 RVHFDYLHHSSIDGV
+35 RVHFDYLHHSSVDGV

-56 YDKEL
+56 YDEEL
-61 KEKGSQVYLVNY
+61 QGKGSHVYLVNY
-73 ASRGLPRFIKE
+73 ASRGLSRFVRE
-84 VNAFFEKH
+84 VDAFFEQH
-92 GSEYDIVHCQMP
+92 GAEYDIVHCQMP

-165 LFGNKPFTVI
+165 LFGSKPFTVI

-180 IEQFAYDAGINSE
+180 IEQFAYDTGINSG

-201 MDAPVIGCVGRMVKQ
+201 TDAPVIGCVGRMVKQ
-216 KNYPFAVKVFAQFLH
+216 KNYPFAVKVFAQFLR

-237 LIFIGDGTDR
+237 LVFIGDGTDR
-247 ADLEQAIH
+247 AELEQAIH

-306 YSTDVPYESD
+306 YSTDVPHESD
-316 ITGTGIFVSRD
+316 ITQTGLFVDRT
-327 ADIEQWTEAL
+327 ADISQWVTALEQAMNGGRLTS
-337 QEAINTA
+337 
-344 HLQNNP
+344 NP
-350 RILAQ
+350 EVLSAR
-355 HGYSAKENAERL
+355 GYSASANAEQLMR
-367 TDYYEEL
+367 YYEQL
-374 VLPGYDKLNE
+374 MAMGR
-384 QNNKH
+384 

>member
-1 MSRPIRVLQVVP
+1 MSKPIRVLQVIP
-13 SLNRSAGVARF
+13 SLNRAAGVARF
-24 VYNMD
+24 AYNMD
-29 LYHDET
+29 LYHDED
-35 RVHFDYLHHSSIDGV
+35 RVHFDYLHHSSIDGL
-50 LMHDKT
+50 LMHGKT

-61 KEKGSQVYLVNY
+61 QEKGSRVYLVNY
-73 ASRGLPRFIKE
+73 ASRGLSRFIEE
-84 VNAFFEKH
+84 VNTFFEEH

-110 LRDAKHAGVKHRIL
+110 LRDAKHTGVKHRIL

-165 LFGNKPFTVI
+165 LFGSEPFTVI

-193 LRAEYGIP
+193 LRAEYGIS

-216 KNYPFAVKVFAQFLH
+216 KNYPFAVKVFAQELR

-237 LIFIGDGTDR
+237 LVFIGDGTDR
-247 ADLEQAIH
+247 AELKQAIH

-306 YSTDVPYESD
+306 YSTDVPHESD
-316 ITGTGIFVSRD
+316 ITQTGLFVDRT
-327 ADIEQWTEAL
+327 ADISQWVTAL
-337 QEAINTA
+337 ERAMNGGRLTG
-344 HLQNNP
+344 NP
-350 RILAQ
+350 EVLSAR
-355 HGYSAKENAERL
+355 GYSASANAEQLMR
-367 TDYYEEL
+367 YYEQLMGAADE
-374 VLPGYDKLNE
+374 
-384 QNNKH
+384 